1 MIGRARTYHPLLLGE
16 RSPKRGFRLFV
27 FLPSPCFPPL
37 FIFPRLTHQHSSS
50 VYSSELID
58 YFDHMRKEATKS
70 AKKAGAAKGGS
81 KTAAGDKKRKAS
93 SGTRFMAP
101 LKKGR
106 K

>member
-1 MIGRARTYHPLLLGE
+1 
-16 RSPKRGFRLFV
+16 
-27 FLPSPCFPPL
+27 
-37 FIFPRLTHQHSSS
+37 

-58 YFDHMRKEATKS
+58 YFDHMRKEA
-70 AKKAGAAKGGS
+70 AKKTGGAKGGS

-101 LKKGR
+101 LKKKVR